1 MGRLER
7 SEERDRAIEAALPHV
22 AVDGWTE
29 RALHAGLVDAGFA
42 PDDLAFLFPRGPIEA
57 IEVWGDLVD
66 RRMVERVREM
76 PLGTMRVRDKVAA
89 AVMARLAEVEPHKEA
104 ARRALAVLA
113 LPVNAA
119 AAARIT
125 ARTVDSVW
133 RAIGDRSSDF
143 NWYTKRA
150 TLAAVH
156 GATLLFWLGD
166 DSPGAERTRAF
177 LDRRIDSLML
187 IPRLQ
192 KRIEHV
198 VSRLPDPFRL
208 LGRLRR
214 AT

>member
-1 MGRLER
+1 MGQLER
-7 SEERDRAIEAALPHV
+7 SEERDRAVEAALPHV

-29 RALHAGLVDAGFA
+29 RALRAGLARSGFA
-42 PDDLAFLFPRGPIEA
+42 PDDLTLLFPRGPIEA
-57 IEVWGDLVD
+57 IEVWSDLVD

-76 PLGTMRVRDKVAA
+76 PLGSMRVRDKVAA
-89 AVMARLAEVEPHKEA
+89 AVMARLAEISPHKEA

-119 AAARIT
+119 ATTRIT

-150 TLAAVH
+150 TLAAVY

-166 DSPGAERTRAF
+166 NSPGAERTRAF
-177 LDRRIDSLML
+177 LDRRINSLML

-192 KRIEHV
+192 KQLAGV

>member
-1 MGRLER
+1 MSEIER
-7 SEERDRAIEAALPHV
+7 SEERDRAIEAVLPHV
-22 AVDGWTE
+22 AADGWTE
-29 RALHAGLVDAGFA
+29 RALRAGLADAGFA
-42 PDDLAFLFPRGPIEA
+42 PDDLSFLFPRGPIEA
-57 IEVWGDLVD
+57 IEVWADLVD
-66 RRMVERVREM
+66 RRMVERVRVM
-76 PLGTMRVRDKVAA
+76 PLDTMRVRDKVAA

-104 ARRALAVLA
+104 ARRALALLA
-113 LPVNAA
+113 LPVHAG

-133 RAIGDRSSDF
+133 RAIGDRSADF

-150 TLAAVH
+150 TLAAVY

-166 DSPGAERTRAF
+166 DSPAAERTRAF
-177 LDRRIDSLML
+177 LDRRIEALML

-192 KRIEHV
+192 KRIDAV

-214 AT
+214 AA

>member
-1 MGRLER
+1 MSEIER
-7 SEERDRAIEAALPHV
+7 SEERDRAIEAALSHV
-22 AVDGWTE
+22 AVDGWTD
-29 RALHAGLVDAGFA
+29 RALRAGLAEAGFA
-42 PDDLAFLFPRGPIEA
+42 PEDVSFLFPRGPIEA
-57 IEVWGDLVD
+57 IEVWSDLVD
-66 RRMVERVREM
+66 RRMVERVRQM
-76 PLGTMRVRDKVAA
+76 PLETMRVRDKVAA
-89 AVMARLAEVEPHKEA
+89 AVMVRLGEVEPHKEA
-104 ARRALAVLA
+104 ARRALALLA
-113 LPVNAA
+113 LPVHAA

-133 RAIGDRSSDF
+133 RAIGDRSADF

-150 TLAAVH
+150 TLAAVY

-177 LDRRIDSLML
+177 LDRRIESLML

-192 KRIEHV
+192 KRIDAV

-214 AT
+214 AA

>member
-1 MGRLER
+1 MSEIER

-22 AVDGWTE
+22 AVDGWTQ
-29 RALHAGLVDAGFA
+29 RALRAGLAEAGFA
-42 PDDLAFLFPRGPIEA
+42 PEDVSFLFPRGPIEA
-57 IEVWGDLVD
+57 IEVWSDLVD
-66 RRMVERVREM
+66 RRMVERVRQM
-76 PLGTMRVRDKVAA
+76 PLETLRVRDKVAA
-89 AVMARLAEVEPHKEA
+89 AVMARLGEVEPHKEA
-104 ARRALAVLA
+104 ARRALALLA
-113 LPVNAA
+113 LPVHAA

-133 RAIGDRSSDF
+133 RAIGDRSADF

-150 TLAAVH
+150 TLAAVY

-177 LDRRIDSLML
+177 LDRRIESLML

-192 KRIEHV
+192 KRIDAV

-214 AT
+214 AA